1 MNIYNNESIYFLPR
15 GLLDD
20 EDEQFKLDSSYF
32 LPKDLL
38 NEEDKKKINYK
49 KSKLSPKAKV
59 FVPFSTINK

>member
-38 NEEDKKKINYK
+38 IEEDKKKINYK
-49 KSKLSPKAKV
+49 KSK
-59 FVPFSTINK
+59 FVKSICVYQFLEN